1 LTARFH
7 LGAAPHYFEPDAIVM
22 THAVSRAARLSRI
35 VRLVAACALLVYA
48 AGVNTRAEAAGDAR
62 VGAKIFAQRCARCHG
77 GSGKGDGP
85 DLAKIHA
92 DNNPDDWT
100 NRETNA
106 ELSDYK
112 IRKIVTGGG
121 PAVDKSS
128 KMPAFGGKVSPAQIG
143 DLIAFIRTLPK

>member
-1 LTARFH
+1 M
-7 LGAAPHYFEPDAIVM
+7 AAANIIM
-22 THAVSRAARLSRI
+22 
-35 VRLVAACALLVYA
+35 
-48 AGVNTRAEAAGDAR
+48 NTRAEAAGDSQA
-62 VGAKIFAQRCARCHG
+62 GAKLFAQHCARCHG
-77 GSGKGDGP
+77 SGGKGDGP

-92 DNNPDDWT
+92 DTPPDNWT
-100 NRETNA
+100 DKGLNA

-128 KMPAFGGKVSPAQIG
+128 KMPAFGSKISPPQIE

>member
-1 LTARFH
+1 
-7 LGAAPHYFEPDAIVM
+7 VKKKM
-22 THAVSRAARLSRI
+22 VSRRRHIIAIALTG
-35 VRLVAACALLVYA
+35 LVMMASASIAI
-48 AGVNTRAEAAGDAR
+48 NTPANAAGDALE
-62 VGAKIFAQRCARCHG
+62 GAKLFAQHCARCHG
-77 GSGKGDGP
+77 SHGKGDGP

-92 DNNPDDWT
+92 DPPPDNWT
-100 NRETNA
+100 DKEINA

-128 KMPAFGGKVSPAQIG
+128 KMPAFGSKLSPAQID